1 MSGWSAPTNI
11 LALSRSRQA
20 AAFLLNLP
28 CSPALTAAC
37 SLFVRF
43 LHMASPYVAGHRGRT
58 FVVVI
63 PGEVGA
69 GTRMAEVQ
77 LGLLDCHS
85 MVHTCLSCWF
95 VANTREPVARGLSLG
110 CTVMPLNLCWLRR

>member
-1 MSGWSAPTNI
+1 MLRLPAGAPF
-11 LALSRSRQA
+11 SSQH
-20 AAFLLNLP
+20 P
-28 CSPALTAAC
+28 CCAHPAC

-69 GTRMAEVQ
+69 ASPLPAAMG
-77 LGLLDCHS
+77 
-85 MVHTCLSCWF
+85 
-95 VANTREPVARGLSLG
+95 RGLPPAPAARLPAELSMRVAG
-110 CTVMPLNLCWLRR
+110 A